1 MARKESRKLFSK
13 LRWPQRANSNTEVA
27 NKIGIERS
35 MIQRVL
41 NSKNFLALLLTL
53 VTGTVLYLR
62 MPWPMTTAMVPQT
75 WNEYLLR
82 LIALRDPW
90 TYAGLKASY
99 QVMLFTTPYIGY
111 SFLLSVLYIF
121 TLRPRRA
128 GKPQALPPY
137 PAVETRGRLSL
148 VLGEVHNPRLPI
160 PAEKPSWLTIPE
172 RGLFTGTIII
182 GAVGS
187 GKTSCCMYPFTDQLL
202 GYRAAD
208 PLAKASGLVLEVKG
222 DFCNKVREILAQR
235 GRASDYIEISID
247 SEWAYNPLY
256 NDLDGY
262 ALAYGI
268 ASLLNNLFGKGKEP
282 FWQQAYTNLIKF
294 IIILHQVGFGYVT
307 LFDVYE
313 SAISPEVFEKKMRQA
328 EENIVG
334 KTFLAV
340 SRETFQPHAHEL
352 AEVGFDADETGQLYR
367 VLDSAKAREV
377 LQKLAIEPSVQ
388 QESVQG
394 AVDPDRKEQL
404 DSVKRWYNGDWKNL
418 DKKLQSSIV
427 EGISVFL
434 SLFDDNPRIK
444 RTFCPPA
451 ELYREGATQVSGR
464 KPLPPIATLLEE
476 GKIIALNFP
485 VSMNPGLARAIG
497 VMLKMDFQRAVLNR
511 IPRISAQPNKVW
523 RPVVF
528 ICDEYQHFATVGE
541 NEPSGDE
548 KFFTLSRQAKC
559 VPIVATQS
567 ISSLKTTLPGETWRT
582 LLQTFRT
589 RIFLALSDDFS
600 AKIASELCG
609 QDEKWRVNY
618 NISESGHDS
627 RVSYL
632 TGKPLA
638 DKAHISTSKT
648 YSQQRDYRFDMK
660 TFTELKNAQ
669 SVTLA
674 YDGLDPLPPT
684 FCYLKPYFND
694 VNKSYFRQ
702 LADGQL

>member
-1 MARKESRKLFSK
+1 
-13 LRWPQRANSNTEVA
+13 
-27 NKIGIERS
+27 

-41 NSKNFLALLLTL
+41 NSKNFLAVLLAL
-53 VTGTVLYLR
+53 VTGTALYFK
-62 MPWPMTTAMVPQT
+62 MPWPMSAALVPQS
-75 WNEYLLR
+75 WNEYFLR

-90 TYAGLKASY
+90 TYAGLKTSY
-99 QVMLFTTPYIGY
+99 HVMLFTTPYIAY
-111 SFLLSVLYIF
+111 SFLFSALYIF

-128 GKPQALPPY
+128 GKPQPLPPY
-137 PAVETRGRLSL
+137 PIVEGRSSLSL
-148 VLGEVHNPRLPI
+148 VLGEIHNPRLPI
-160 PAEKPSWLTIPE
+160 PAEKPSWLIIPA

-187 GKTSCCMYPFTDQLL
+187 GKTSCCMYPFADQLV

-208 PLAKASGLVLEVKG
+208 PKAKASGLVLEVKG
-222 DFCNKVREILAQR
+222 DFCHKVREILRQR
-235 GRASDYIEISID
+235 GRERDYIEISLD
-247 SEWAYNPLY
+247 SEWAYNPLH

-294 IIILHQVGFGYVT
+294 IIILHKVGFGYVT

-313 SAISPEVFEKKMRQA
+313 SAISSEVLERKIKESEQ
-328 EENIVG
+328 NILG
-334 KTFLAV
+334 KCFLGV
-340 SRETFQPHAHEL
+340 SRELFQQHAPEL
-352 AEVGFDADETGQLYR
+352 AAIGFEADEVGQTYR
-367 VLDSAKAREV
+367 VADSSQTREA
-377 LQKLAIEPSVQ
+377 LQKLAIEPTVQYDRPPSSVD
-388 QESVQG
+388 
-394 AVDPDRKEQL
+394 ADRKEQL
-404 DSVKRWYNGDWKNL
+404 EAVKRWYNGDWKNL
-418 DKKLQSSIV
+418 DKKLQTSII

-434 SLFDDNPRIK
+434 SLFDDNPRVK
-444 RTFCPPA
+444 RTFCPPV
-451 ELYREGATQVSGR
+451 ELYRETQTPVLGR
-464 KPLPPIATLLEE
+464 KPLLPIATLLEQ
-476 GKIIALNFP
+476 GKIVALNFP
-485 VSMNPGLARAIG
+485 ASMNPGLARAIG

-511 IPRISAQPNKVW
+511 IPQISAEPDRPW
-523 RPVVF
+523 RPIVF

-567 ISSLKTTLPGETWRT
+567 ISSLKTTLPGDTWRT

-589 RIFLALSDDFS
+589 KIFLSLSDDFS

-618 NISESGHDS
+618 NIAESGHDS

-674 YDGLDPLPPT
+674 YDGLDPLPPM
-684 FCYLKPYFND
+684 FCYLKPFFND

>member
-1 MARKESRKLFSK
+1 
-13 LRWPQRANSNTEVA
+13 
-27 NKIGIERS
+27 

-41 NSKNFLALLLTL
+41 NSKNFLALLLAI
-53 VTGTVLYLR
+53 VTGTVLYFKL
-62 MPWPMTTAMVPQT
+62 PWPMTTSLAPAT
-75 WNEYLLR
+75 WTEYFLR
-82 LIALRDPW
+82 IIALRDPW

-99 QVMLFTTPYIGY
+99 HVMLFTTPYIAY
-111 SFLLSVLYIF
+111 SFLFSALYIF

-128 GKPQALPPY
+128 GKPQPLPPY
-137 PAVETRGRLSL
+137 PPVETRSSLSL
-148 VLGEVHNPRLPI
+148 VLGEIHNPRLPI
-160 PAEKPSWLTIPE
+160 PAEKPSWLIVPE

-202 GYRAAD
+202 GYRAGD
-208 PLAKASGLVLEVKG
+208 PEAKPSGLVLEVKG
-222 DFCNKVREILAQR
+222 DFCNQVREILSQR
-235 GRASDYIEISID
+235 GRERDYIEISLD
-247 SEWAYNPLY
+247 SEWAYNPLH

-294 IIILHQVGFGYVT
+294 IIILHKVGFGYVT

-313 SAISPEVFEKKMRQA
+313 SAISSEVLERKIKEA
-328 EENIVG
+328 EQNILG
-334 KTFLAV
+334 KCFLGV
-340 SRETFQPHAHEL
+340 SRELFQQHAQEL
-352 AEVGFDADETGQLYR
+352 AAIGFEADETGQMYR
-367 VLDSAKAREV
+367 VTDSSQVREV
-377 LQKLAIEPSVQ
+377 LQKLALEPAVQHDLRPSSVDQ
-388 QESVQG
+388 
-394 AVDPDRKEQL
+394 DRKEQL
-404 DSVKRWYNGDWKNL
+404 QAVKRWYNGDWKNL
-418 DKKLQSSIV
+418 DKKLQTSII

-434 SLFDDNPRIK
+434 SLFDDNPRVK

-451 ELYREGATQVSGR
+451 ELYRETQTPASGR
-464 KPLPPIATLLEE
+464 KPLPPIATLLEQ

-485 VSMNPGLARAIG
+485 ASMNPGLARAIG
-497 VMLKMDFQRAVLNR
+497 VRLKMDFQRAVLNR
-511 IPRISAQPNKVW
+511 IPHIAAKPDSPW
-523 RPVVF
+523 RPIVF
-528 ICDEYQHFATVGE
+528 VCDEYQHFATVGE

-559 VPIVATQS
+559 VPTVATQS

-589 RIFLALSDDFS
+589 KIFLALSDDFS

-609 QDEKWRVNY
+609 RDEKWRVNY

-674 YDGLDPLPPT
+674 YDGLDPLPPM

-694 VNKSYFRQ
+694 INKSYFHQ

>member
-1 MARKESRKLFSK
+1 
-13 LRWPQRANSNTEVA
+13 
-27 NKIGIERS
+27 
-35 MIQRVL
+35 MIRRVL
-41 NSKNFLALLLTL
+41 HSRNFLAVLLAM
-53 VTGTVLYLR
+53 VTGTLLYFK
-62 MPWPMTTAMVPQT
+62 MPWPMTAAFAPQT
-75 WNEYLLR
+75 WNEYFLR

-99 QVMLFTTPYIGY
+99 HILLFTTPYIGY
-111 SFLLSVLYIF
+111 SFLLSALYIF

-128 GKPQALPPY
+128 TKPQPLPPY
-137 PAVETRGRLSL
+137 PVVESRTQLSL
-148 VLGEVHNPRLPI
+148 VIGEIHNPRLPV
-160 PAEKPSWLTIPE
+160 PAESPRWLTIPE

-182 GAVGS
+182 GAIGS
-187 GKTSCCMYPFTDQLL
+187 GKTAGGMYPFADQLL

-208 PLAKASGLVLEVKG
+208 AQAKASALVLEVKG
-222 DFCNKVREILAQR
+222 DFCGKVQEILAKR
-235 GRASDYIEISID
+235 GRGDDYIEIGMD
-247 SEWAYNPLY
+247 SEWAYNPLH
-256 NDLDGY
+256 NDLEGY

-282 FWQQAYTNLIKF
+282 FWQQAYTNLVKF
-294 IIILHQVGFGYVT
+294 VIILHQVGFGYVT

-313 SAISPEVFEKKMRQA
+313 SAISSQVLENKMRQA

-334 KTFLAV
+334 KAFLTV
-340 SRETFQPHAHEL
+340 SRECFESHAREL
-352 AEVGFDADETGQLYR
+352 AEAGFDADESGQLYR
-367 VLDSAKAREV
+367 VLDSSAGREV
-377 LQKLAIEPSVQ
+377 LQKLGIEPTVQ
-388 QESVQG
+388 HENSPNG
-394 AVDPDRKEQL
+394 IDEDRKEQL
-404 DSVKRWYNGDWKNL
+404 EAVKRWYNDDWKNL
-418 DKKLQSSIV
+418 DKKLQSSVV

-434 SLFDDNPRIK
+434 SLFDDNPRVK
-444 RTFCPPA
+444 RMFCPPA
-451 ELYREGATQVSGR
+451 ELYRQPGAQASGR
-464 KPLPPIATLLEE
+464 KPLPQIATLLEQ
-476 GKIIALNFP
+476 GKVVALNFP
-485 VSMNPGLARAIG
+485 MSMNPGLARAIS

-511 IPRISAQPNKVW
+511 IPYIAKNPSKEW
-523 RPVVF
+523 RPIVF
-528 ICDEYQHFATVGE
+528 ICDEYQELATVGV

-548 KFFTLSRQAKC
+548 KFFSLSRQAKC
-559 VPIVATQS
+559 VPLVATQS
-567 ISSLKTTLPGETWRT
+567 ISSLQSTLPGDAWRT

-589 RIFLALSDDFS
+589 KIFLSLSDDFS

-609 QDEKWRVNY
+609 QEEKWRVNY

-627 RVSYL
+627 RVSFL

-674 YDGLDPLPPT
+674 YDGLDPLPPM

-694 VNKSYFRQ
+694 VNRSYFRQ

>member
-1 MARKESRKLFSK
+1 
-13 LRWPQRANSNTEVA
+13 
-27 NKIGIERS
+27 
-35 MIQRVL
+35 MIHRVL
-41 NSKNFLALLLTL
+41 NSKNFLAMLFAMA
-53 VTGTVLYLR
+53 TGTLLYLK
-62 MPWPMTTAMVPQT
+62 MPWPMTAAMAPQT
-75 WNEYLLR
+75 WNEYFLR

-90 TYAGLKASY
+90 TYACIKTCY
-99 QVMLFTTPYIGY
+99 HVMQFTTPYIGY
-111 SFLLSVLYIF
+111 SFLLSALYIF

-128 GKPQALPPY
+128 GRPQALPPY
-137 PAVETRGRLSL
+137 PPVESRNNMSL
-148 VLGEVHNPRLPI
+148 VLGEIHNPRLPI
-160 PAEKPSWLTIPE
+160 PAEQPRWLIIPE
-172 RGLFTGTIII
+172 RGLFTGTIIV
-182 GAVGS
+182 GAIGS
-187 GKTSCCMYPFTDQLL
+187 GKTSCAMYPFTDQLL
-202 GYRAAD
+202 GFRATD
-208 PLAKASGLVLEVKG
+208 EVSKASGLVLEVKG
-222 DFCNKVREILAQR
+222 DFCHKVREILRKR
-235 GRASDYIEISID
+235 GRESDYLEISLD
-247 SEWAYNPLY
+247 SQWAYNPLH

-294 IIILHQVGFGYVT
+294 IIILHKVGFDYVT

-313 SAISPEVFEKKMRQA
+313 SAISQEVFEKKLCLA
-328 EENIVG
+328 EENILG
-334 KTFLAV
+334 KCFLAV
-340 SRETFQPHAHEL
+340 SRETFQPNAEEL
-352 AEVGFDADETGQLYR
+352 AEAGFEADESGQHYR
-367 VLDSAKAREV
+367 VRDSSAPRE
-377 LQKLAIEPSVQ
+377 LLHKLGIEPTVQ
-388 QESVQG
+388 HEGPTGGIDQ
-394 AVDPDRKEQL
+394 DKKEQL
-404 DSVKRWYNGDWKNL
+404 ESVKRWYNGDWKNL
-418 DKKLQSSIV
+418 DKKLQTSIV

-434 SLFDDNPRIK
+434 SLFDDNPRVK
-444 RTFCPPA
+444 KTFCPPA
-451 ELYREGATQVSGR
+451 ELYREGTAPASGR
-464 KPLPPIATLLEE
+464 KPLPPIATLLEQ
-476 GKIIALNFP
+476 GRIIALNFP

-511 IPRISAQPNKVW
+511 IPNIASHQEKHW
-523 RPVVF
+523 RPIVF

-559 VPIVATQS
+559 IPLVATQS

-589 RIFLALSDDFS
+589 KIFLALSDDFS
-600 AKIASELCG
+600 AKVASELCG
-609 QDEKWRVNY
+609 QDEKWRLNY

-660 TFTELKNAQ
+660 TFTELRNAQ

-674 YDGLDPLPPT
+674 YDGLDPLPPM

-694 VNKSYFRQ
+694 VNKSYFQQ
-702 LADGQL
+702 LAEGRL

>member
-1 MARKESRKLFSK
+1 
-13 LRWPQRANSNTEVA
+13 
-27 NKIGIERS
+27 

-41 NSKNFLALLLTL
+41 NSKNFLAVLLAL
-53 VTGTVLYLR
+53 VTGTALYFK
-62 MPWPMTTAMVPQT
+62 MPWPMTTALVPQT
-75 WNEYLLR
+75 WNEYFLR
-82 LIALRDPW
+82 LVALRDPW
-90 TYAGLKASY
+90 TYAALKGSY
-99 QVMLFTTPYIGY
+99 HVVLFTTPYIGY
-111 SFLLSVLYIF
+111 SFLLSALYIF

-148 VLGEVHNPRLPI
+148 VLGEVHNPRVPI
-160 PAEKPSWLTIPE
+160 PAEKPSWLIIPE

-187 GKTSCCMYPFTDQLL
+187 GKTTCCMYPFTDQLL

-208 PLAKASGLVLEVKG
+208 PEAKLSGLVLEVKG
-222 DFCNKVREILAQR
+222 DFCHKVKEILGQR
-235 GRASDYIEISID
+235 GRAGDYIEISLD
-247 SEWAYNPLY
+247 SEWAYNPLH

-294 IIILHQVGFGYVT
+294 IIILHKVAFGYVT

-313 SAISPEVFEKKMRQA
+313 SAISQEVLERKIKEA
-328 EENIVG
+328 EESILG
-334 KTFLAV
+334 KCFLAV
-340 SRETFQPHAHEL
+340 SRDTFQPHACEL
-352 AEVGFDADETGQLYR
+352 AEVGFDADEKGQLYR
-367 VLDSAKAREV
+367 VIDSPTARDV
-377 LQKLAIEPSVQ
+377 LQKVGIEPTIQ
-388 QESVQG
+388 HESG
-394 AVDPDRKEQL
+394 RGGVDQDRKEQFE
-404 DSVKRWYNGDWKNL
+404 SVKRWYNGDWKNL

-434 SLFDDNPRIK
+434 SLFDDNPRVK

-451 ELYREGATQVSGR
+451 ELYRESETPAAGR
-464 KPLPPIATLLEE
+464 KPLPPMPTLLEQ

-511 IPRISAQPNKVW
+511 IPEIAAKPAGPW
-523 RPVVF
+523 RPIVF

-559 VPIVATQS
+559 IPIVATQS

-589 RIFLALSDDFS
+589 KIFLALSDDFS
-600 AKIASELCG
+600 AKVASDLCG

-660 TFTELKNAQ
+660 TFTELRNAQ
-669 SVTLA
+669 AVTLA
-674 YDGLDPLPPT
+674 YDGIDPLPPM
-684 FCYLKPYFND
+684 FCYLKPYYND
-694 VNKSYFRQ
+694 INKSYFRQ

>member
-1 MARKESRKLFSK
+1 
-13 LRWPQRANSNTEVA
+13 
-27 NKIGIERS
+27 
-35 MIQRVL
+35 MIHRVL
-41 NSKNFLALLLTL
+41 NSKNFLAVVLAL
-53 VTGTVLYLR
+53 VTGTLLYIR
-62 MPWPMTTAMVPQT
+62 MPWPTTDALIPQT
-75 WNEYLLR
+75 WNEYFLR
-82 LIALRDPW
+82 LVALRDPW

-99 QVMLFTTPYIGY
+99 HVMLFTTPYIGY
-111 SFLLSVLYIF
+111 SFLLSALYIF
-121 TLRPRRA
+121 TLRPRRP

-137 PAVETRGRLSL
+137 PAVETRSRLSL

-160 PAEKPSWLTIPE
+160 PAEKPSWLIIPE
-172 RGLFTGTIII
+172 RGLFTGTMII

-202 GYRAAD
+202 AHRAAD
-208 PLAKASGLVLEVKG
+208 PQAKASGLVLEVKG
-222 DFCNKVREILAQR
+222 DFCHKVREILTHR
-235 GRASDYIEISID
+235 GREQDYIEISLD
-247 SEWAYNPLY
+247 SEWAYNPLH

-294 IIILHQVGFGYVT
+294 IIILHKVGFGYVT

-313 SAISPEVFEKKMRQA
+313 SAISSEVLERKIKQA
-328 EENIVG
+328 EENILG
-334 KTFLAV
+334 KCSLGV
-340 SRETFQPHAHEL
+340 SREFFQQHAQEL
-352 AEVGFDADETGQLYR
+352 AAIGFEADETGQTYR
-367 VLDSAKAREV
+367 LVDSPQAREA
-377 LQKLAIEPSVQ
+377 LQKLAVEPSVQ
-388 QESVQG
+388 YDRVSNSVDQ
-394 AVDPDRKEQL
+394 DKQEQL
-404 DSVKRWYNGDWKNL
+404 EAVKRWYNGDWKNL
-418 DKKLQSSIV
+418 DKKLQTSII

-434 SLFDDNPRIK
+434 SLFDDNPRVK
-444 RTFCPPA
+444 RTFCPPV
-451 ELYREGATQVSGR
+451 ELYRTNATPASGR

-476 GKIIALNFP
+476 GKIIGLNFP

-511 IPRISAQPNKVW
+511 IPLISGDPANVW
-523 RPVVF
+523 RPILF

-559 VPIVATQS
+559 IPIVATQS

-589 RIFLALSDDFS
+589 KIFLAISDDFS
-600 AKIASELCG
+600 AKIASDLCG

-674 YDGLDPLPPT
+674 YDGLDPLPPM

>member
-1 MARKESRKLFSK
+1 
-13 LRWPQRANSNTEVA
+13 
-27 NKIGIERS
+27 

-41 NSKNFLALLLTL
+41 NSKDFLAVLLAL
-53 VTGTVLYLR
+53 VTGTVLYFEI
-62 MPWPMTTAMVPQT
+62 PWPMTTAMVPRT
-75 WNEYLLR
+75 WNEYFLR

-99 QVMLFTTPYIGY
+99 HVMLFTTPYIGY
-111 SFLLSVLYIF
+111 SFLLSALYIF

-137 PAVETRGRLSL
+137 PAVEARSALSL

-160 PAEKPSWLTIPE
+160 PAEKPSWLIIPE

-187 GKTSCCMYPFTDQLL
+187 GKTSCCMYPFADQLL

-208 PLAKASGLVLEVKG
+208 PDAKPGGLVLEVKG
-222 DFCNKVREILAQR
+222 DFCNQVRGILAQR
-235 GRASDYIEISID
+235 GRADDYIEISLD
-247 SEWAYNPLY
+247 SEWAYNPLH

-313 SAISPEVFEKKMRQA
+313 SAISQEVFERKMRQA

-334 KTFLAV
+334 KCFLAV
-340 SRETFQPHAHEL
+340 SREAFELHARAL
-352 AEVGFDADETGQLYR
+352 AEVGFEADETGQLYV
-367 VLDSAKAREV
+367 VLDSLTARYV
-377 LQKLAIEPSVQ
+377 LQKRGIELRVQ
-388 QESVQG
+388 HESG
-394 AVDPDRKEQL
+394 VDQDRKEQL

-434 SLFDDNPRIK
+434 SLFDDNPRVK

-451 ELYREGATQVSGR
+451 ELYRENPTPGSGR
-464 KPLPPIATLLEE
+464 KPLPPIATLLEQ
-476 GKIIALNFP
+476 GKVIALNFP

-497 VMLKMDFQRAVLNR
+497 VMLKMDFERAVLNR
-511 IPRISAQPNKVW
+511 IPRIAAKPNGPW
-523 RPVVF
+523 RPILF
-528 ICDEYQHFATVGE
+528 ICDEYHHFATVGE

-559 VPIVATQS
+559 IPIVAPQS
-567 ISSLKTTLPGETWRT
+567 LSSLKSTLPGETWRT

-589 RIFLALSDDFS
+589 KIFLALSDDFS
-600 AKIASELCG
+600 AKVASELCG

-638 DKAHISTSKT
+638 DKSHISTSKT

-694 VNKSYFRQ
+694 VNKSYFHQ
-702 LADGQL
+702 LAEGHL

>member
-1 MARKESRKLFSK
+1 
-13 LRWPQRANSNTEVA
+13 
-27 NKIGIERS
+27 
-35 MIQRVL
+35 MIQRIL
-41 NSKNFLALLLTL
+41 NSRDFLAMLLAML
-53 VTGTVLYLR
+53 TGTLLYFK
-62 MPWPMTTAMVPQT
+62 MPWPMTGTRTPAT
-75 WNEYLLR
+75 WNEYFLR
-82 LIALRDPW
+82 LVALKDPW

-99 QVMLFTTPYIGY
+99 HVMLFTTPYIGF
-111 SFLLSVLYIF
+111 SFLFSALYIF
-121 TLRPRRA
+121 TLRPRRP

-137 PAVETRGRLSL
+137 PLVETRTGLSL
-148 VLGEVHNPRLPI
+148 VLGEIHNPRLPI
-160 PAEKPSWLTIPE
+160 PAERPSWLIIPE

-208 PLAKASGLVLEVKG
+208 PEVKPSGLVLEVKG
-222 DFCNKVREILAQR
+222 DFCHKVREILRQR
-235 GRASDYIEISID
+235 GREQDYIEISLD
-247 SEWAYNPLY
+247 SQWAYNPLY

-294 IIILHQVGFGYVT
+294 IIILHKVGFGYVT

-313 SAISPEVFEKKMRQA
+313 SAISPEVLERKIKEA
-328 EENIVG
+328 EQNILG
-334 KTFLAV
+334 KCFLGV
-340 SRETFQPHAHEL
+340 SRELFEQHAPEL
-352 AEVGFDADETGQLYR
+352 AAIGFEADETGQTYR
-367 VLDSAKAREV
+367 VAESSPAREA
-377 LQKLAIEPSVQ
+377 LQKLAVEPTVQYDHRPSSVDQ
-388 QESVQG
+388 
-394 AVDPDRKEQL
+394 DRKEQL
-404 DSVKRWYNGDWKNL
+404 EAVKRWYNGDWKNL
-418 DKKLQSSIV
+418 DKKLQTSII

-434 SLFDDNPRIK
+434 SLFDDNPRVK
-444 RTFCPPA
+444 RTFCPPV
-451 ELYREGATQVSGR
+451 ELYRKTQTPASAR
-464 KPLPPIATLLEE
+464 KPLPPIATLLEQ
-476 GKIIALNFP
+476 GKIVALNFP
-485 VSMNPGLARAIG
+485 ASMNPGLARAVG

-511 IPRISAQPNKVW
+511 IPHIAAEPNRKW
-523 RPVVF
+523 RPIVF

-548 KFFTLSRQAKC
+548 KFFSTSRQAKC
-559 VPIVATQS
+559 IPIVATQS
-567 ISSLKTTLPGETWRT
+567 ISSLKTTLPGDTWRT

-589 RIFLALSDDFS
+589 KIFLSLSDDFS
-600 AKIASELCG
+600 AKMASELCG
-609 QDEKWRVNY
+609 QDEKWRINY

-648 YSQQRDYRFDMK
+648 YSQQRDYRFDTK

-674 YDGLDPLPPT
+674 YDGLDPLPPM

>member
-1 MARKESRKLFSK
+1 
-13 LRWPQRANSNTEVA
+13 V
-27 NKIGIERS
+27 
-35 MIQRVL
+35 IQRVL
-41 NSKNFLALLLTL
+41 NSKNFLAMFLAML
-53 VTGTVLYLR
+53 TGTLLYFEI
-62 MPWPMTTAMVPQT
+62 PWPMTGTLVPPT
-75 WNEYLLR
+75 WNEYFLQ
-82 LIALRDPW
+82 LIALKDPW

-99 QVMLFTTPYIGY
+99 HVMLFTTPYIGY
-111 SFLLSVLYIF
+111 SFLFSALYIF

-137 PAVETRGRLSL
+137 PLVETRTNLSL
-148 VLGEVHNPRLPI
+148 VLGEIHNPRLPI

-208 PLAKASGLVLEVKG
+208 PDAKPSGLVLEVKG
-222 DFCNKVREILAQR
+222 DFCHKVKEILRQR
-235 GRASDYIEISID
+235 GREGDYIEISLNSD
-247 SEWAYNPLY
+247 WAYNPLH

-294 IIILHQVGFGYVT
+294 IIILHKVGFGYVT

-313 SAISPEVFEKKMRQA
+313 SAISSEVLERKIKEA
-328 EENIVG
+328 EQNILG
-334 KTFLAV
+334 KCFLGV
-340 SRETFQPHAHEL
+340 SREVFQQHAQEL
-352 AEVGFDADETGQLYR
+352 ATIGFEADETGHMYR
-367 VLDSAKAREV
+367 VPQTSQAREA
-377 LQKLAIEPSVQ
+377 LQKLAVEPTVQYDRRTSSVDQ
-388 QESVQG
+388 
-394 AVDPDRKEQL
+394 DKKEQL
-404 DSVKRWYNGDWKNL
+404 EAVKRWYNGDWKNL
-418 DKKLQSSIV
+418 DKKLQTSII

-434 SLFDDNPRIK
+434 SLFDDNPRVK

-451 ELYREGATQVSGR
+451 EQTPTPASGR
-464 KPLPPIATLLEE
+464 KPLPPIATLLEQ
-476 GKIIALNFP
+476 GKIVALNFP
-485 VSMNPGLARAIG
+485 ASMNPGLARAIG

-511 IPRISAQPNKVW
+511 IPSIAARPDKLW

-548 KFFTLSRQAKC
+548 KFFSLSRQAKC

-589 RIFLALSDDFS
+589 KIFLSLSDDFS

-638 DKAHISTSKT
+638 DKAHISTSKS

-674 YDGLDPLPPT
+674 YDGLDPLPPM
-684 FCYLKPYFND
+684 FCYLKPHFND

>member
-1 MARKESRKLFSK
+1 
-13 LRWPQRANSNTEVA
+13 
-27 NKIGIERS
+27 
-35 MIQRVL
+35 
-41 NSKNFLALLLTL
+41 
-53 VTGTVLYLR
+53 
-62 MPWPMTTAMVPQT
+62 
-75 WNEYLLR
+75 
-82 LIALRDPW
+82 
-90 TYAGLKASY
+90 
-99 QVMLFTTPYIGY
+99 MLFTTPYIGY
-111 SFLLSVLYIF
+111 SFLFSVFYIF

-128 GKPQALPPY
+128 GKLQPLPPY
-137 PAVETRGRLSL
+137 PAVDTRSKLSL

-160 PAEKPSWLTIPE
+160 PAEKPRWLIIPE

-202 GYRAAD
+202 GHRAAD
-208 PLAKASGLVLEVKG
+208 PDAKPAGLVLEVKG
-222 DFCNKVREILAQR
+222 DFCHKVREVLRQR
-235 GRASDYIEISID
+235 GREHDYVEISLD
-247 SEWAYNPLY
+247 SEWAYNPLH

-294 IIILHQVGFGYVT
+294 IIILHKVGFGYVT

-313 SAISPEVFEKKMRQA
+313 SAISQEVLERKMKEA
-328 EENIVG
+328 EQNILG
-334 KTFLAV
+334 KCLLGVA
-340 SRETFQPHAHEL
+340 RELFQQHAQEL
-352 AEVGFDADETGQLYR
+352 AAIGFDADETGQLYR
-367 VLDSAKAREV
+367 VLDSPKAREV
-377 LQKLAIEPSVQ
+377 LQKLGIEPTVHH
-388 QESVQG
+388 ESVQG
-394 AVDPDRKEQL
+394 AIDPDRKEQL
-404 DSVKRWYNGDWKNL
+404 DSVNRWYNGDWKNL

-434 SLFDDNPRIK
+434 SLFDDNPRVK
-444 RTFCPPA
+444 RTFCPPV
-451 ELYREGATQVSGR
+451 ELYREGETDVSGR
-464 KPLPPIATLLEE
+464 KPLPPIATLLEQ

-511 IPRISAQPNKVW
+511 IPRISAEPNRVW

-559 VPIVATQS
+559 IPVVATQS

-589 RIFLALSDDFS
+589 KIFLSLSDDFS

-627 RVSYL
+627 KVSYL

-674 YDGLDPLPPT
+674 YDGLDPLPPM

-694 VNKSYFRQ
+694 VNKSYFQQ
-702 LADGQL
+702 LAEGRL